1 MSTKRNLTLALL
13 AATIT
18 PWAYPS
24 TASKRQS
31 PYAGFGV
38 ADISTAL
45 AARERAKPNTGGH
58 EASAALN
65 ADTTLPLIRNS
76 THADRMQVAG
86 TVEAAIDAASKAAV
100 TLQEHSTELPG
111 SNREQFQDA
120 MRQALSIEAQV
131 RGSLETFRLSTAD
144 NYADA
149 RDKLASDYESYA
161 NALGDLEAISKNA
174 VGSF

>member
-24 TASKRQS
+24 AAAKRQN

-45 AARERAKPNTGGH
+45 AARERARPNTGGR
-58 EASAALN
+58 EASAAL
-65 ADTTLPLIRNS
+65 DPDSTLPLIKNS
-76 THADRMQVAG
+76 THADRMRVAG
-86 TVEAAIDAASKAAV
+86 TVEAAVDAASKAAV
-100 TLQEHSTELPG
+100 TLQDHATELPG
-111 SNREQFQDA
+111 TNREQFQEA

-131 RGSLETFRLSTAD
+131 RGSLQTLRVSTED
-144 NYADA
+144 NHAEA

-161 NALGDLEAISKNA
+161 NAIGDLEAISRNA
-174 VGSF
+174 VGTF